1 MISLGN
7 AKVLTKEESR
17 VLKKM
22 FIRSHLVFMSFNMVK
37 MEANAF
43 TMTLTPALESIYGD
57 NEEAKKAAYLRS
69 QNFFNTHAVPFNF
82 IAGLIYALEKEHNE
96 KGNIDTQTIESIKTS
111 LMGPTAGMF
120 DSLFFNGL
128 RIIASGIAIG
138 LASQGNIL
146 GTILFIL
153 LYGVPQSI
161 AKWFLLKWGYVY
173 GTPFIDSVYQ
183 SGLIDT
189 LTKSAAVLGLTMV
202 GATVAQLVNFP
213 LNWTIE
219 IGATELVVQ
228 DVFNSIFPGLL
239 SIVLVF
245 VSVNLIKKGFRPTTL
260 IIGIII
266 LSLLGGLVGIF

>member
-1 MISLGN
+1 MNN
-7 AKVLTKEESR
+7 ANKLSKEENKILR
-17 VLKKM
+17 QM

-43 TMTLTPALESIYGD
+43 TITMSPAIESIYGD
-57 NEEAKKAAYLRS
+57 NEEDKKDAYLRS

-82 IAGLIYALEKEHNE
+82 IAGLTYALEKQRKE
-96 KGNIDTQTIESIKTS
+96 KGNIDTATIESIKTS

-128 RIIASGIAIG
+128 RIIAAGIAIG

-146 GTILFIL
+146 GAILFIL

-173 GTPFIDSVYQ
+173 GTPFIDSVYE
-183 SGLIDT
+183 SGLMNA
-189 LTKSAAVLGLTMV
+189 LTKAAGVLGLTMV
-202 GATVAQLVNFP
+202 GSTVAQLVHFP
-213 LNWTIE
+213 LNWTIS
-219 IGATELVVQ
+219 IGETELVVQ

-239 SIVLVF
+239 SIILVF
-245 VSVNLIKKGFRPTTL
+245 VLVYLIKKGYRPTTL
-260 IIGIII
+260 IIGIIALAMI
-266 LSLLGGLVGIF
+266 GALLGIF